1 MGRVSTYAVLTQLVG
16 FLGYGL
22 LLGATLARRRLSLL
36 AIDASGGAV
45 LIVHWAMLGALAGVT
60 MNALYTAVD
69 IAGFDPRSRRG
80 RVVLAAAVP
89 ATAALVVVFWQGP
102 ADLLAAAGVLFA
114 IASRASTGQVRLR
127 ALAMIGCIPWG
138 IFGVINWSL
147 PQVIFS
153 TAYFIAMGVSILRIT
168 RGDWRHR
175 TAAAD
180 TAILPADGP

>member
-1 MGRVSTYAVLTQLVG
+1 MTTYAVITQLVG

-69 IAGFDPRSRRG
+69 VAGFDPRSTRG
-80 RVVLAAAVP
+80 KMILAGAVP
-89 ATAALVVVFWQGP
+89 MTAALVVVFWQGP

-114 IASRASTGQVRLR
+114 IASRASVGQVQLR

-153 TAYFIAMGVSILRIT
+153 TVYFIAMGISILRIT
-168 RGDWRHR
+168 RGDWRPR
-175 TAAAD
+175 TRAAD
-180 TAILPADGP
+180 AAILPADGP